1 MKQVTPEPK
10 DGKVFAEF
18 TSTPKGIHAR
28 VSFIDQFGIERARFI
43 GPNESDFA
51 FKVIASVFDG
61 TAKIMPPEQKVE
73 NAYEKAANQ

>member
-18 TSTPKGIHAR
+18 TSTPKGIVAR
-28 VSFIDQFGIERARFI
+28 VSFIDQFGVERARFV

-51 FKVIASVFDG
+51 FKVIESVFTG
-61 TAKIMPPEQKVE
+61 VAKITPPEPKVE
-73 NAYEKAANQ
+73 NAYANETR